1 MPCSDVVQF
10 KPMEW
15 VRSATFNLLFLNLT
29 IAYML
34 SLAFT
39 SYFAETRDE
48 KGSAIER
55 KTYAW
60 FGLVIPLTSILTSI
74 IIVSIS
80 KIWKWLID
88 YHLVLHQLTGK
99 KGDHGTIL

>member
-60 FGLVIPLTSILTSI
+60 FGLAIPLTSILTSI
-74 IIVSIS
+74 IVVSIS